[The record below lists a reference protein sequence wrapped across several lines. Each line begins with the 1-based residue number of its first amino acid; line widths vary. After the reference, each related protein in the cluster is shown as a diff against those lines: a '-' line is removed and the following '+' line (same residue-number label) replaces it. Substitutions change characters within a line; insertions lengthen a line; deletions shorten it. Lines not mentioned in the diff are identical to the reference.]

1 MTKQE
6 IQQMR
11 EAICNE
17 YHVPVDMVFPKTPV
31 RISEESAKAAKALLK
46 IYKKRYKEAKRRLN
60 QQEEVMK
67 TSPADTAQNAI
78 PTTKH
83 DNTLNFMHVIITHL
97 RTATIHI
104 TATHFR

>member
-31 RISEESAKAAKALLK
+31 RISEESAKAAKALLDDLIK
-46 IYKKRYKEAKRRLN
+46 LRKKYKKAKRRLN
-60 QQEEVMK
+60 QWKKVIE
-67 TSPADTAQNAI
+67 TSP
-78 PTTKH
+78 
-83 DNTLNFMHVIITHL
+83 LNDYKY
-97 RTATIHI
+97 
-104 TATHFR
+104 

>member
-46 IYKKRYKEAKRRLN
+46 IYKKKYKKAKRRLN
-60 QQEEVMK
+60 QWKKVME
-67 TSPADTAQNAI
+67 TSP
-78 PTTKH
+78 
-83 DNTLNFMHVIITHL
+83 LNDYKY
-97 RTATIHI
+97 
-104 TATHFR
+104 

>member
-1 MTKQE
+1 MGPGRFRHREVFKMTKQE

-67 TSPADTAQNAI
+67 TSP
-78 PTTKH
+78 
-83 DNTLNFMHVIITHL
+83 LNDYKY
-97 RTATIHI
+97 
-104 TATHFR
+104 